1 MAADKSHLYINAG
14 LPVNEYVSSGLLQD
28 DSKPMGFANT
38 ASTNVFTGPHVGEM
52 PMQFANVASSVPQIN
67 DAGTTSNG
75 MTVPTNR
82 YPTDAQMGALYQQQ
96 RELAGVRTFGVPHD
110 DWVEANANKPS
121 GNVSATIAGGG
132 NRSGVAQAAPIPN
145 VLTSQNLFQRNP
157 SGSVY
162 APDLSAY
169 NDSSLFNYTGP
180 GGVDEYTYGQD
191 LPYQGAGYDIWGSPT
206 NVPNPY
212 YEGQFAPEPVVTEPQ
227 GPADGAI
234 GMSPIEMPVGV
245 PSTNTP
251 ITPSAPDLT
260 YAETLAE
267 MGIDPADAPSTTFPS
282 PGDTVA
288 PTLGTPSPH
297 GDWNDFLSP
306 ETVVD
311 DDGLPVPFDFVGDT
325 ADDRFRPPPFLG
337 KPLPHTGEKDF
348 LPTDVPAIGTEATE
362 PFDFVGDTADDRFR
376 PEDYLDADIAN
387 NRPMNFA
394 YHAGGAGSPHLGE
407 GTPMGFADAAGGN
420 NLVTKE
426 GPKTGYSGLGGRD
439 LITDTADSRFRPEG
453 SPDAGDVNST
463 LARDVA
469 AGMLKNQQELQAKGQ
484 ALQDRYDAFEAPI
497 IRDNIFNE
505 HFDRNQA
512 EYTPSIRDVTD
523 ATPMQLHEGEVINIE
538 KEGPK
543 TGPSGLTADD
553 LGGLDYSADER
564 FRRTPQSIADV
575 DIGAR
580 PMNFADAAGGNNLVT
595 KEGPKTGPS
604 GQGGRTSLFDEQQN
618 YQVPAEEISPGEV
631 GLLNGIVEGL
641 QNYGPN
647 SDRTLLED
655 KAWDKYYDYKDAGA
669 EALNKGEIDAQA
681 FNELDKGNHPVIN
694 SLFTNAANVL
704 YQGVQ
709 TIATDQTIAEGIK
722 DIWQQGSGA
731 NDSTPLGSVVEE
743 IARAKEATQQRKEQQ
758 ENIFTPGPMKLAA
771 TASKPKPV
779 VVKKSKPVRTPVVTK
794 KVTPKKTV
802 KTGPSGRT
810 ARNIGYS
817 FSSGPVGRRYGL

>member
-1 MAADKSHLYINAG
+1 
-14 LPVNEYVSSGLLQD
+14 
-28 DSKPMGFANT
+28 
-38 ASTNVFTGPHVGEM
+38 
-52 PMQFANVASSVPQIN
+52 
-67 DAGTTSNG
+67 
-75 MTVPTNR
+75 
-82 YPTDAQMGALYQQQ
+82 
-96 RELAGVRTFGVPHD
+96 
-110 DWVEANANKPS
+110 
-121 GNVSATIAGGG
+121 
-132 NRSGVAQAAPIPN
+132 
-145 VLTSQNLFQRNP
+145 
-157 SGSVY
+157 
-162 APDLSAY
+162 
-169 NDSSLFNYTGP
+169 
-180 GGVDEYTYGQD
+180 
-191 LPYQGAGYDIWGSPT
+191 
-206 NVPNPY
+206 
-212 YEGQFAPEPVVTEPQ
+212 
-227 GPADGAI
+227 
-234 GMSPIEMPVGV
+234 
-245 PSTNTP
+245 
-251 ITPSAPDLT
+251 
-260 YAETLAE
+260 
-267 MGIDPADAPSTTFPS
+267 MGINPADAPSTTFPS

-348 LPTDVPAIGTEATE
+348 LPTDVPAIGAEATE

-387 NRPMNFA
+387 NRPLNFA

-407 GTPMGFADAAGGN
+407 SPMGFAEAAGSNAG
-420 NLVTKE
+420 VIKD
-426 GPKTGYSGLGGRD
+426 GPKTGPSGQGGRD

-469 AGMLKNQQELQAKGQ
+469 AGMGDNLQELMDKGQ
-484 ALQDRYDAFEAPI
+484 SLQDRYDAFEAPI

-543 TGPSGLTADD
+543 TGPSG
-553 LGGLDYSADER
+553 
-564 FRRTPQSIADV
+564 
-575 DIGAR
+575 
-580 PMNFADAAGGNNLVT
+580 
-595 KEGPKTGPS
+595 
-604 GQGGRTSLFDEQQN
+604 QGGRTSVFDEQQN
-618 YQVPAEEISPGEV
+618 YQVPAEEISPGEE
-631 GLLNGIVEGL
+631 GFLNGIVEGQ

-647 SDRTLLED
+647 SDKTLLED
-655 KAWDKYYDYKDAGA
+655 KAWDKYYDYKDAGT

-681 FNELDKGNHPVIN
+681 FNELKGKAGGSTVIDHFVDKGNHPVIN

-743 IARAKEATQQRKEQQ
+743 IARAKEATKQRKEQQ
-758 ENIFTPGPMKLAA
+758 ENIFTPGPMKFAA
-771 TASKPKPV
+771 VASKPKPV
-779 VVKKSKPVRTPVVTK
+779 IVKKSKPVRTPVVTK

-802 KTGPSGRT
+802 KTGPSGHT
-810 ARNIGYS
+810 ATTTKV
-817 FSSGPVGRRYGL
+817 SSSTSKGGRGSRGGRSKPTTSPSISSRYGRRGGW